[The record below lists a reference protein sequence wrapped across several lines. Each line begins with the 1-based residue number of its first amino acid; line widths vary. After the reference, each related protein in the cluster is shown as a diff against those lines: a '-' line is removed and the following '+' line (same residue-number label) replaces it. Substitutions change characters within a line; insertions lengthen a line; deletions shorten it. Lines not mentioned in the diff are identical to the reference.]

1 MTDPTTRDPLE
12 GIDIDDLPDDQRI
25 AAATL
30 VELRAVRTTIMDE
43 RRGRRLSIR
52 LTAVAYGVVV
62 LFIVGF
68 LVNWRSD
75 EARYS
80 RVTCVERT
88 ARAQQIRDAI
98 VTGVDAVAVYLEAD
112 SRERAEVER
121 VVDEAVRLELPPP
134 DC

>member
-52 LTAVAYGVVV
+52 LTGVAYGVVV

-98 VTGVDAVAVYLEAD
+98 VTGVDAVAVYLEAED
-112 SRERAEVER
+112 HERAEVER
-121 VVDEAVRLELPPP
+121 VVDEAVRRELPPP

>member
-1 MTDPTTRDPLE
+1 MTDPTPVDPLE
-12 GIDIDDLPDDQRI
+12 GLNIDELPDDQRI

-30 VELRAVRTTIMDE
+30 VELRAVRTAIMDE
-43 RRGRRLSIR
+43 RRGRRLSVR
-52 LTAVAYGVVV
+52 LTGIAYGVVV

-68 LVNWRSD
+68 LLNWRAD

-88 ARAQQIRDAI
+88 ARAQQIREAI
-98 VTGVDAVAVYLEAD
+98 VTGVDAVAIYLDAD
-112 SRERAEVER
+112 DHERAEVER
-121 VVDEAVRLELPPP
+121 VVDEAVMQELPPP

>member
-1 MTDPTTRDPLE
+1 MTDPTIDPLE
-12 GIDIDDLPDDQRI
+12 GLDLEDLPNDQRI

-30 VELRAVRTTIMDE
+30 VELRAVRTAIMDE

-52 LTAVAYGVVV
+52 LTGVAYGVVV

-68 LVNWRSD
+68 LVNWRAD

-88 ARAQQIRDAI
+88 ARAQQIREAI
-98 VTGVDAVAVYLEAD
+98 VTGVDAVAVYLDAD
-112 SRERAEVER
+112 EHERAAVER
-121 VVDEAVRLELPPP
+121 VVDEAVLEELPPP